1 MSADVNETPETG
13 SDERLHVLDETCWCN
28 PVVELHVLDETCWC
42 NPVVESYARGRR
54 ITHEGPPAPPPSTSE

>member
-13 SDERLHVLDETCWCN
+13 SDERM
-28 PVVELHVLDETCWC
+28 HVLDETCWC

-54 ITHEGPPAPPPSTSE
+54 ITHEDA